1 MSSSPDKFKQER
13 KDIMKEITINGI
25 NGSSIQFAVED
36 NSTIAE
42 VCAHQTVCEFFDEDA
57 DTIKDNLI
65 EMNEGDV
72 SRFRATVLTARPNDG
87 DVLLFDLDGQVS
99 NDGEDEDAEGG
110 EPGIVVVA
118 TSGGL
123 QTTNVAIIC
132 GRTTVHDAIYRD
144 EVRARSGMSD
154 AQLSNC
160 NIILNDETIS
170 ESASHDRT
178 LRNGDTIT
186 LSARAASSKGMLRRF
201 IKAICR

>member
-36 NSTIAE
+36 TSTIAD

>member
-1 MSSSPDKFKQER
+1 MSGSPDKFKQER

-25 NGSSIQFAVED
+25 NGSSMQFAVED
-36 NSTIAE
+36 NSTIAD

-57 DTIKDNLI
+57 DTIKDSLI

-99 NDGEDEDAEGG
+99 DADEDADAEGG

-160 NIILNDETIS
+160 NIILNDEPIS

-178 LRNGDTIT
+178 LKNGDTIT
-186 LSARAASSKGMLRRF
+186 LSARAASSKGLFGR
-201 IKAICR
+201 ILKALCR

>member
-1 MSSSPDKFKQER
+1 
-13 KDIMKEITINGI
+13 MKEITINGT
-25 NGSSIQFAVED
+25 NGSSMQFAVED
-36 NSTIAE
+36 NSTIAD
-42 VCAHQTVCEFFDEDA
+42 VCAHQTVCEFFDSDA

-65 EMNEGDV
+65 ELNECDI
-72 SRFRATVLTARPNDG
+72 SRSRDTVLTARPNDG

-99 NDGEDEDAEGG
+99 DDDEDAEGG

-160 NIILNDETIS
+160 NIILNDEPIS
-170 ESASHDRT
+170 ESASYDRT
-178 LRNGDTIT
+178 LKNGDTIT
-186 LSARAASSKGMLRRF
+186 LSARAASSKGMFGRIL
-201 IKAICR
+201 KALCR